1 MFYNITVNDTYNL
14 SIWLKYYT
22 FFLAKHPFF
31 FIRWTNKQTNTE
43 ADYYEKYEN
52 VTVNV
57 LTKCNAL
64 HLSFLKSYLWCW
76 LLVPVAH

>member
-1 MFYNITVNDTYNL
+1 M
-14 SIWLKYYT
+14 YYFF
-22 FFLAKHPFF
+22 FFLN
-31 FIRWTNKQTNTE
+31 TLNKQTNTE

-64 HLSFLKSYLWCW
+64 H
-76 LLVPVAH
+76 